1 MKDTY
6 FYLADYLGQII
17 QSKRGNF
24 YFIHKVSIAKSGAHV
39 EVKITRLKDI
49 AQALTGFEF
58 GTVEFE

>member
-6 FYLADYLGQII
+6 FYLADYLGEII

-49 AQALTGFEF
+49 AKALTGFEF
-58 GTVEFE
+58 GTVDFE